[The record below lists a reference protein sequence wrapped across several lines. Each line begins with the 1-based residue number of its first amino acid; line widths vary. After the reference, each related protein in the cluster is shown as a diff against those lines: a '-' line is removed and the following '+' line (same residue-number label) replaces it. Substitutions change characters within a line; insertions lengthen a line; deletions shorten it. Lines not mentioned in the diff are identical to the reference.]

1 MRFIFF
7 CRSSGK
13 YTLSEIAPNAIVT
26 WQTTAIAVHPVSG
39 LSVTPKAAEVSDRL
53 YFGYRYGRD
62 GPVQVVDVIQ
72 KRLIFEAKMRR
83 KGQAVYKY
91 GI

>member
-62 GPVQVVDVIQ
+62 GSLKVVDVIHT
-72 KRLIFEAKMRR
+72 RLILKQR
-83 KGQAVYKY
+83 
-91 GI
+91 